1 MRFRRETILFSVVAI
16 VALILLSSHIFLPI
30 NQEEKEA
37 LIIQTVMRNIERM
50 HFQPRQID
58 DEFSED
64 VFDLYID
71 RTFGQGRFITEED
84 LTRLK
89 IYKDDI
95 DNEVNEGRYDFFNMA
110 IEILDANHKKTQK
123 YYREILAKPFD
134 FSIKEEVE
142 MDGEKR
148 GVAKND
154 AELKEFWRKYLKYEV
169 LQKYLEAKTS
179 QEKAIENGDK
189 DVEVKMD
196 KELEQEAREDVLDMF
211 DKWYARM
218 EKLKREDRVGYFIN
232 TVTSVF
238 DPHTNYYKPID
249 KENFNIRFSGRLE
262 GIGARLQ
269 TDDDYTKVSSI
280 IVGGPAWKGKELE
293 ENDVIMKV
301 AQQGDV
307 EPVDIKGMTINDVVQ
322 LIRGKKDTEVRLTV
336 KKVDGTIKEITIVR
350 DIVIIDESF
359 AKSLILKG
367 EEGDRVGYLYLPS
380 FYADFQNPDGRM
392 CATDVGIELEKL
404 KAANV
409 DGIILDLRNNGGGS
423 LRDVVKMSGYFI
435 EKGPIV
441 QVKSRTRNPRIL
453 KDTDPNVQYGGPLVV
468 MVNSFSASA
477 SEILAAA
484 LQDYDRAIIVGS
496 PTTFG
501 KGTVQRFIPLDETI
515 SGYEDLKPLG
525 DLKLTMQKFYRV
537 NGGSTQLK
545 GVASDIVLPDN
556 YQYIKTG
563 EREQD
568 KPLKWTE
575 IDGVSYR
582 QDVLHV
588 KPVLPLI
595 KKNSAARLSGNSI
608 FNKIDEYA
616 KKVKEQRDETSY
628 SLEYNA
634 FKQADE
640 ELENEAEAYKDLFKD
655 VIIDDVEN
663 LPEDISVIEKNEAK
677 TERNKEWKKNV
688 SKDVYIKETMA
699 ILHDLIDFTGK
710 NHK

>member
-218 EKLKREDRVGYFIN
+218 EKLKREDRIGYFIN

-359 AKSLILKG
+359 AKSLILKE

-575 IDGVSYR
+575 IDGVSYS

-588 KPVLPLI
+588 KPVLSLI